1 MHPNKGDRPGRLATA
16 AQGDDEAEVEEDG
29 HRVSF
34 LGSRGKALGRRTG
47 TADEEREV
55 VTH

>member
-16 AQGDDEAEVEEDG
+16 AQGDDEAKVEEDG